1 VSSKTLQCAAIAITA
16 IVFASTGCGGRV
28 SVGSLQADG
37 SSSSGDGGGSSTAA
51 TNGPGD
57 DSGTSGGNA
66 SASDSGAS
74 SDGGCPDIPTLFA
87 SSTCSTTE
95 GCHGASNAGPTS
107 VVYGLDLVSPNVAS
121 RLVGVPSAE
130 IGIAP
135 VGTLLIDP
143 ANPGMSAMYTKVTA
157 NPTYGL
163 PMPFGRP
170 LLDIP
175 TQMCILQWVTR
186 AASGSAGNGSDAGTS
201 GGGGSGSSSGGV
213 DSGNVFDATGGL
225 GAPPLGLAGFAFVI
239 NGVARRAMACPSE
252 NWEFAPFPTS
262 ADSACNPN
270 FNQVGCP
277 GVTSVSL
284 INTGKVSV
292 AYYATNVW
300 NGGYVP
306 GVATGAPIELAGV
319 MNPGASVNIT
329 SVFSGGLTALLGS
342 AQPFSSP
349 NSGKYA
355 FDEGTIPWPK
365 GVQGSGGSA
374 TMYVAQIEV
383 AAACMKSVQEW

>member
-1 VSSKTLQCAAIAITA
+1 VSSKPFQSAAIAVTA

-37 SSSSGDGGGSSTAA
+37 SSSSGDGGGPSTAGM
-51 TNGPGD
+51 NGGGD

-66 SASDSGAS
+66 SASGSSAS
-74 SDGGCPDIPTLFA
+74 SDGGCPDIPTLLAGECTA
-87 SSTCSTTE
+87 S
-95 GCHGASNAGPTS
+95 GCHGRVGPQ
-107 VVYGLDLVSPNVAS
+107 YDLDLQSPGLAARV
-121 RLVGVPSAE
+121 VGKMSQQMP
-130 IGIAP
+130 
-135 VGTLLIDP
+135 GTLLVDPTTP
-143 ANPGMSAMYTKVTA
+143 ANSDMYTKITA
-157 NPTYGL
+157 NPPYGL
-163 PMPFGRP
+163 RMPNNTMLGDPYRQSGNF
-170 LLDIP
+170 LTSAI
-175 TQMCILQWVTR
+175 QACVLQWVTSIS
-186 AASGSAGNGSDAGTS
+186 AGAGGSGSGSDGGTS
-201 GGGGSGSSSGGV
+201 SGGGSGSSSGGI
-213 DSGNVFDATGGL
+213 DSGSLDATGGL

-239 NGVARRAMACPSE
+239 NGVARSPMACPSE

-270 FNQVGCP
+270 PNQVGCP

-342 AQPFSSP
+342 AQPFSSA
-349 NSGKYA
+349 NAGKYA

-374 TMYVAQIEV
+374 TMYVAQIEM
-383 AAACMKSVQEW
+383 AAACMKSRQQW